1 MTALLA
7 TPGIMLAMAYAV
19 GGFTIYLQALR
30 A

>member
-1 MTALLA
+1 MSAMLA

-19 GGFTIYLQALR
+19 AGVTIYLQALR